1 MTEKT
6 ENTVKADGEVRVDVV
21 LLPHGADLG
30 VPSRASAGAAGYDLR
45 AAVTE
50 PVSLAPGERR
60 LIPCGFCIAIPDGWE
75 IQVRPRSGLA
85 IRHGI
90 TLINSPGTIDADY
103 RGEVMVP
110 LVNFGQDPFVVARGE
125 RIAQMIFARFLAP
138 ELVVVPVLSDTA
150 RGRQGFGSTGR

>member
-6 ENTVKADGEVRVDVV
+6 ENTVKADADVCVDVV

-30 VPSRASAGAAGYDLR
+30 VPRRASAGAAGYDLR
-45 AAVTE
+45 AAVSA
-50 PVSLAPGERR
+50 PVSLAPGERK
-60 LIPCGFCIAIPDGWE
+60 LVPWGFCIAIPDGWE

-85 IRHGI
+85 IRYGI

-110 LVNFGQDPFVVARGE
+110 LVNLGQDVFVIGRGE
-125 RIAQMIFARFLAP
+125 RIAQMIFARFIAP
-138 ELVVVPVLSDTA
+138 ELVVVPTLSPTT
-150 RGRQGFGSTGR
+150 RGDQGFGSTGR

>member
-1 MTEKT
+1 MS
-6 ENTVKADGEVRVDVV
+6 VGAAAGWCVDVV

-30 VPSRASAGAAGYDLR
+30 LPTRASAGAAGYDLR
-45 AAVTE
+45 AAVAESIT
-50 PVSLAPGERR
+50 LAPGERK

-110 LVNFGQDPFVVARGE
+110 LVNFGQAPFVIARGE
-125 RIAQMIFARFLAP
+125 RIAQMIFARFIAP
-138 ELVVVPVLSDTA
+138 ELVIVPTLSATA
-150 RGRQGFGSTGR
+150 RGVQGFGSTGR